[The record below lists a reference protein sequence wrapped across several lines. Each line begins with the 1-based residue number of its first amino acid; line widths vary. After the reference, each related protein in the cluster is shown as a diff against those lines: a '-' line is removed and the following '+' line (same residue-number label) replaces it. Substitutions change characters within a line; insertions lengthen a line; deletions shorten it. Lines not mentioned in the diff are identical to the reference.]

1 MRALRGFLDAFLLL
15 QSQKLMHF
23 AVKAHSAV
31 GTRTAEL
38 SPTEYRRETVDI
50 KFCSENNKDDIAVDD
65 KY

>member
-1 MRALRGFLDAFLLL
+1 
-15 QSQKLMHF
+15 MHF